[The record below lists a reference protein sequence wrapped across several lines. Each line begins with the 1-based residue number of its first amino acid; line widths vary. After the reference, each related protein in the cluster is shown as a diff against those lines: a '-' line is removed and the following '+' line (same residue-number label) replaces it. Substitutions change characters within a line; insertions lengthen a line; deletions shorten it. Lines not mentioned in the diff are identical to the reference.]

1 MAPSQN
7 KKERIEWPKRA
18 VVTAGMPY
26 GNKSLHFGH
35 VGGVFVPAD
44 CYARF
49 LRDRIGPENVV
60 FVSGTDCFGSPIEEG
75 YRKEVE
81 SGSFEGTLE
90 DYVRRNHDRQKATLD
105 AYDISLD
112 VYEGSGLGHCGE
124 VHRSI
129 SAAFVQRLHEKGFL
143 HLESTL
149 QFYDAKEGMFL
160 NGRQVVG
167 HCPVQGCKSEKPMP
181 MNATWATSTTRLISS
196 TRFPRFRARC
206 RKCVRCVIG
215 TSTCLACPT

>member
-149 QFYDAKEGMFL
+149 QFYDAQEGMFL

-167 HCPVQGCKSEKPMP
+167 HCPVQGCKSEKAY
-181 MNATWATSTTRLISS
+181 ATWATSTTRLISS

-215 TSTCLACPT
+215 TSTYLACPT

>member
-1 MAPSQN
+1 MDPSQN

-49 LRDRIGPENVV
+49 LRDRIGSENVV

-149 QFYDAKEGMFL
+149 QFYDAQEGMFL

-181 MNATWATSTTRLISS
+181 MSDLGHSTT
-196 TRFPRFRARC
+196 
-206 RKCVRCVIG
+206 G
-215 TSTCLACPT
+215 

>member
-124 VHRSI
+124 VH
-129 SAAFVQRLHEKGFL
+129 ALFL
-143 HLESTL
+143 PPLCSV
-149 QFYDAKEGMFL
+149 FMKRDS
-160 NGRQVVG
+160 
-167 HCPVQGCKSEKPMP
+167 CI
-181 MNATWATSTTRLISS
+181 W
-196 TRFPRFRARC
+196 RARFSSMTL
-206 RKCVRCVIG
+206 RK
-215 TSTCLACPT
+215 ACS

>member
-81 SGSFEGTLE
+81 SVPSREPWKTMFVATTIARRQRLMRTTLALMCTRA
-90 DYVRRNHDRQKATLD
+90 VAS
-105 AYDISLD
+105 AIA
-112 VYEGSGLGHCGE
+112 V
-124 VHRSI
+124 RSI
-129 SAAFVQRLHEKGFL
+129 ALFL
-143 HLESTL
+143 PPLCSV
-149 QFYDAKEGMFL
+149 FMKRDS
-160 NGRQVVG
+160 
-167 HCPVQGCKSEKPMP
+167 CI
-181 MNATWATSTTRLISS
+181 W
-196 TRFPRFRARC
+196 RARFSSMTL
-206 RKCVRCVIG
+206 RK
-215 TSTCLACPT
+215 ACS